1 MALNMSTNEQK
12 LAAMELEI
20 NEARKARRNPG
31 SEAHRHYETLKA
43 IAADIRA
50 RLDLPRNQTLAA
62 MERAL
67 QQLVRSKT
75 DEGYDEGKMNAVA
88 QVVVHKWPFI
98 RLALEKFGE
107 ESAE

>member
-1 MALNMSTNEQK
+1 MSLSMATNEQK
-12 LAAMELEI
+12 LAAMEQEI
-20 NEARKARRNPG
+20 NEARKARRYPG
-31 SEAHRHYETLKA
+31 SEAHQHYETLKA

-50 RLDLPRNQTLAA
+50 QLELPRSQTLGA

-67 QQLVRSKT
+67 YQLVRSKT
-75 DEGYDEGKMNAVA
+75 ALGYDEGKMNAVA
-88 QVVVHKWPFI
+88 QIVVHKWPFI

>member
-20 NEARKARRNPG
+20 NEARKARRDPG
-31 SEAHRHYETLKA
+31 SDAHQHYQILKA

-50 RLDLPRNQTLAA
+50 QLELPRSQTLGA

-67 QQLVRSKT
+67 NQLAQTKT
-75 DEGYDEGKMNAVA
+75 DAGYDDGKMNAVA